1 MTRQSSAELGCVLI
15 TGASGGIGSELAA
28 TFAEHG
34 WHPVMVARNRDRLR
48 ELARDL
54 EATHGVKATVLP
66 ADLADPGTPR
76 AICDAL
82 QAQDIEVDI
91 LVNNAGLMF
100 EGGFAD
106 TALDHHLALL
116 QVNVVALTALTRLLL
131 EPMLR
136 RGSGRILN
144 VASTAAFVP
153 IPSLAAYAA
162 SKAYVLSLTESLSEE
177 LKGTGVT
184 ATALCPGFTDT
195 EMVRGSARG
204 RQLPSLVVMDARSVA
219 RQGYAACLSG
229 KAVHVA
235 GLANDIAV
243 SGAGYLPR
251 WLVRTVGGLV
261 ARHIA

>member
-1 MTRQSSAELGCVLI
+1 MTRKSTAEVGCVLV
-15 TGASGGIGSELAA
+15 TGASGGIGGEFAEV
-28 TFAEHG
+28 FAEHG
-34 WHPVMVARNRDRLR
+34 WHPVLVARNRDRLHA
-48 ELARDL
+48 LARDL

-100 EGGFAD
+100 EGGFVD

-136 RGSGRILN
+136 RSSGRILN
-144 VASTAAFVP
+144 VASTAAFMP

-195 EMVRGSARG
+195 GMVRGSERG
-204 RQLPSLVVMDARSVA
+204 RRLPSFIVMDAKSVA
-219 RQGYAACLSG
+219 QQGYAACLSG

-243 SGAGYLPR
+243 SGTGYLPR
-251 WLVRTVGGLV
+251 WLVRTVGGLL
-261 ARHIA
+261 ARNTA